1 MYYRLFKIMQQPH
14 LILFSK
20 DARTCNM
27 DAMATTAPKLPPV
40 FSWVT
45 ADGLALWLALM
56 SSQYY
61 HASIDGAQ
69 RAIGDGIVSSPNPS

>member
-1 MYYRLFKIMQQPH
+1 
-14 LILFSK
+14 
-20 DARTCNM
+20 M